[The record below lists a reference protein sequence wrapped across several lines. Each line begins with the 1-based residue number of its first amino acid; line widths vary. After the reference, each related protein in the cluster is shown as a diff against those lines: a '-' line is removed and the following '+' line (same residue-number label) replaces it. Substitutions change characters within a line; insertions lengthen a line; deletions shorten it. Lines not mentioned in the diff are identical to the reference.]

1 MSYEYDYAIAGA
13 AGQIGNALVQHLATR
28 GRIHFIRRG
37 DDLALAPS
45 AKHVINAAGYTKF
58 DKNVEAYWRDNVRFA
73 VEIATYARIR
83 GSHFHQLSSEA
94 VAEYRTDV
102 LPETVHSPIADPRMI
117 DYALSKVLV
126 ERAVTSISDPSL
138 LSIYRC
144 SDVVPPANQ
153 LVTHWRANHW
163 LAILFSAGKEGFDPG
178 DEFPVWIAL
187 TSDLAGHIAD
197 LVDLTAPG
205 AYHLLGHRY
214 TFRQFQGWAEQIEVP
229 APLSRHLVNQ
239 VKPVIRINPPLFFSI
254 SQGEDWAWTR
264 LGSTYWRQFASKSV
278 WSPRKEADEAV

>member
-13 AGQIGNALVQHLATR
+13 SGQIGNAITQHLATR
-28 GRIHFIRRG
+28 GRIYFIRRG
-37 DDLALAPS
+37 ADLALAPS

-58 DKNVEAYWRDNVRFA
+58 DENVEAYWRDNIRFA
-73 VEIATYARIR
+73 VALATYARIR

-126 ERAVTSISDPSL
+126 ERAVTSIADPDQ

-144 SDVVPPANQ
+144 SDVVPPQ
-153 LVTHWRANHW
+153 YQMHTHWRANHW
-163 LAILFSAGKEGFDPG
+163 LSILFSAGKEGFDPG

-187 TSDLAGHIAD
+187 TTDIAGHI
-197 LVDLTAPG
+197 VDLIKDDIPG

-214 TFRQFQGWAEQIEVP
+214 TFSQFQDWAEEIETP
-229 APLSRHLVNQ
+229 APLSRHLVSQ
-239 VKPVIRINPPLFFSI
+239 VRPVIRITPPLYFSI
-254 SQGEDWAWTR
+254 TQNLNLSYTK
-264 LGSTYWRQFASKSV
+264 LGPIYWRPFAKKSV
-278 WSPRKEADEAV
+278 IRRKADDEAV